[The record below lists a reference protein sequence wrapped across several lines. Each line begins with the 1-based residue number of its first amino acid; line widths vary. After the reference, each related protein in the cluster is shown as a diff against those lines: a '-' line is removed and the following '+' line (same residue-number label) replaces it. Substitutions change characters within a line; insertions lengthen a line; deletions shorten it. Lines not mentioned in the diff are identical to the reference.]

1 MDTEQLNRMLDED
14 RRREA
19 LIDRPYDPLRGDPD
33 DPDRVAVD
41 SPDPERP
48 QAFVPRAM
56 TLDPAFP
63 FARTLPD
70 WERLRCRYDFE
81 FWCARCVTVKDKAS
95 GRDMRMILNAAQR
108 RLARIMETDRRAG
121 RPVRIILLKARQ
133 WGGSTLIQTY
143 MAWIQ
148 SCHRTGWHSIICS
161 QVKDT
166 SAGIRGMY
174 AKILDN
180 FPEELWPGDCPP
192 RFKPYE
198 RSTNVREI
206 TGRGCRVTVSSIE
219 NQDAVRGADFA
230 MAHLS
235 EVAFWRPTP
244 GHTPEDTIR
253 AICGSV
259 GLLPDTLIA
268 MESTANGVGNYFH
281 REWLRCADGRGD
293 KRAVFV
299 PWYEI
304 PLYRLDPG
312 DRRAFALSLD
322 EYETVLWD
330 LGCSLSQIYWYRRKA
345 LEYNTPEQM
354 MAEYPTTDG
363 EAFAATGHGVFP
375 RRAIE
380 SMREG
385 CRPAE
390 SGEFNAGRWNPDA
403 DGSVHIW
410 EQPVEDASY
419 VAAVDIGGR
428 TASADYSVITVLRAD
443 TPKAEVVAQWRG
455 HIDHDL
461 LADRAVD
468 LATFFNTALLVVES
482 NSLEGA
488 GGAGLY
494 ILDRL
499 SDTYP
504 NLYRRRAFDDL
515 NRAGTTRVGFHT
527 NRQTKEMIITA
538 LNAAIRLGTFVERDT
553 AACDELLTYEQRP
566 DGSYAAKPGC
576 HDDMVMTRA
585 MALYAAGDI
594 RRGIAPA
601 VVSLPGG
608 WEAPP
613 YW

>member
-1 MDTEQLNRMLDED
+1 MDTEQLNRMLAED

-48 QAFVPRAM
+48 QAFVPRVM
-56 TLDPAFP
+56 THDPAFP
-63 FARTLPD
+63 LTRTLPD

-95 GRDMRMILNAAQR
+95 GLDMRMILNAAQR
-108 RLARIMETDRRAG
+108 RVARIMEADRSAG
-121 RPVRIILLKARQ
+121 RPVRLILLKARQ

-198 RSTNVREI
+198 RSTNVRE
-206 TGRGCRVTVSSIE
+206 
-219 NQDAVRGADFA
+219 
-230 MAHLS
+230 
-235 EVAFWRPTP
+235 
-244 GHTPEDTIR
+244 
-253 AICGSV
+253 ICGSV

-390 SGEFNAGRWNPDA
+390 TGEFDAGRWNSDA

-410 EQPVEDASY
+410 EQPAEGASY

-428 TASADYSVITVLRAD
+428 TASADFSVITVLRAD

-515 NRAGTTRVGFHT
+515 SRAGTTRVGFHT

-601 VVSLPGG
+601 AVSLPDG